1 MQNLLCLCVAFEK
14 DLFLGTYG
22 NMLNANNN
30 LKLLNAYIPKSIK
43 YTEKILLLPRT
54 AFRKIKV
61 GRYFLK
67 IIHPGGLCNVLYVY

>member
-22 NMLNANNN
+22 NMLNANNS

-43 YTEKILLLPRT
+43 YTEKYCFSLEQH
-54 AFRKIKV
+54 FGK
-61 GRYFLK
+61 LK
-67 IIHPGGLCNVLYVY
+67 LGDTS